1 MMSAASVLA
10 GACADPEFTGALS
23 YALSKLGVPDL
34 AEASYCRVWQEYMFP
49 DTPFCV

>member
-1 MMSAASVLA
+1 MRETT

-34 AEASYCRVWQEYMFP
+34 VLKEEQKQAIAAVY
-49 DTPFCV
+49 